1 MLRRL
6 SAEDPRFKTVTFT
19 AGLNLLVAD
28 KTAASSD
35 TDSRNS
41 AGKSSVIELVHFLLG
56 ARATTK
62 SLAMNKALRAITFGL
77 DMDWPGL
84 DRPLEVRRSG
94 SRHKTVSLSQDV
106 FGLPTDGLFSDTTGV
121 ELSVEQWTRAI
132 ERDLF
137 GLRGDHPGV
146 SGRTLLSFLARRAS
160 SHAFNEPTRTFSQQ
174 SASEASTNLAYLL
187 GLDWQLVDGYRELA
201 ARKATRTQLQKAVND
216 PVWGRIVGSTADLRG
231 QITLAEAQVERL
243 RGQVTAFQVVP
254 EYERLKDR
262 ADQVTRR
269 IKQLAQDDVIDQ
281 HNLEELQAAVTE
293 TTDVDVDYLEPA
305 YLELGVILNDQV
317 RRRFEDVKA
326 FHHSVVRNRR
336 RFLEE
341 EISELT
347 ERLAA
352 RRAER
357 ARLGEDQARL
367 LRELADGGALGA
379 LTALQTALGREEA
392 ALGALRHRFEAA
404 QTLEASARQ
413 ITAKSVELQQAVDT
427 DLQERRQQTNEAI
440 LLFSQYAQRL
450 YGEGREAYL
459 AIQAGRSSLTITP
472 RIDSDDSRGIA
483 SMVIFCFDLT
493 LAVLAH
499 RHGRGPDFLIHDS
512 HLYDGVDERQ
522 IARALTLAAE
532 VTAEERLQY
541 IVTINTDSL
550 GVAARR
556 GFNPEPYIRS
566 PRLTDE
572 HETGGLFG
580 FRFKTSTKQGSP

>member
-6 SAEDPRFKTVTFT
+6 SADDARFKTVSFT
-19 AGLNLLVAD
+19 DGLNLLVAD
-28 KTAASSD
+28 KRPASSD

-41 AGKSSVIELVHFLLG
+41 AGKSSMIELIHFLLG
-56 ARATTK
+56 SRATAK
-62 SLAMNKALRAITFGL
+62 SLAMNKALRSTTYSL
-77 DMDWPGL
+77 ELDWPGL
-84 DRPLEVRRSG
+84 HHPLEVRRTG
-94 SRHKTVSLSQDV
+94 QRPKVVTLSQDILGV
-106 FGLPTDGLFSDTTGV
+106 SDGALFQDDGPI
-121 ELSVEQWTRAI
+121 ELSVEQWTSAI

-146 SGRTLLSFLARRAS
+146 SGRVLLSFLARRAS
-160 SHAFNEPTRTFSQQ
+160 SHGFNEPTRTFSRQ
-174 SASEASTNLAYLL
+174 SAPEAASNLAYLL

-243 RGQVTAFQVVP
+243 RRQVAGFQVVP

-262 ADQVTRR
+262 ADQVSRR
-269 IKQLAQDDVIDQ
+269 IKQLAQEDVIDQ

-293 TTDVDVDYLEPA
+293 TTDTEVGYLEPA
-305 YLELGVILNDQV
+305 YRELGIVLTDQV
-317 RRRFEDVKA
+317 RRRFEDVKS

-347 ERLAA
+347 ERLNS

-367 LRELADGGALGA
+367 LRDLAEGGALGA

-392 ALGALRHRFEAA
+392 ALAALRHRFEAA

-413 ITAKSVELQQAVDT
+413 ITTKSVELQQAVDT
-427 DLQERRQQTNEAI
+427 DLQERQQQTNEAI

-450 YGEGREAYL
+450 YGQGREAYL
-459 AIQAGRSSLTITP
+459 AIEAGRSSLSITP
-472 RIDSDDSRGIA
+472 RIDSDDSRGI
-483 SMVIFCFDLT
+483 SNMVIFCFDLT
-493 LAVLAH
+493 IAVLAH
-499 RHGRGPDFLIHDS
+499 RYGRGPDFLIHDS

-522 IARALTLAAE
+522 VAAALALGAEVAAE
-532 VTAEERLQY
+532 EGMQY
-541 IVTINTDSL
+541 IVTINTDNLS
-550 GVAARR
+550 VAAQR
-556 GFNPEPYIRS
+556 GFDPEPHIRS
-566 PRLTDE
+566 PRLDDE

-580 FRFKTSTKQGSP
+580 FRFKTVGKG